1 MSQHWPKPYA
11 STEQPNTS
19 LINFKDTK
27 RDLVLSVYQG
37 DFQEIGYKLA
47 ETSNNFE
54 DFQILTNVPYGVQ
67 SSEMQR

>member
-1 MSQHWPKPYA
+1 
-11 STEQPNTS
+11 
-19 LINFKDTK
+19 LINFKDTEK
-27 RDLVLSVYQG
+27 DLVLSVYQG